1 MEVITSYGFD
11 VASVSIM
18 FTACF
23 VKYVTSKDTHIHT
36 HTHRYNPIIST
47 LFLLRK
53 ESKLKLIE
61 KHNDVFV

>member
-1 MEVITSYGFD
+1 V
-11 VASVSIM
+11 VSVSIM

-23 VKYVTSKDTHIHT
+23 VKYVTSKDTHT
-36 HTHRYNPIIST
+36 HTYRYNPIIST

-61 KHNDVFV
+61 KCNDVFVQKY